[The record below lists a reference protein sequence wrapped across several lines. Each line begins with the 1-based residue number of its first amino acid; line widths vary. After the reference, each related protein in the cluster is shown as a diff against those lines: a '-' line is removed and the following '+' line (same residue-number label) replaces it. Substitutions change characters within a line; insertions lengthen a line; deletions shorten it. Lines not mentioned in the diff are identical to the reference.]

1 MLPFVTA
8 KGNVNRN
15 ILLCFMQETYFVSSV
30 CRRDEVN
37 FPLHS
42 PPSTT
47 KILMILT
54 EFSLNSEKL
63 TTCMK

>member
-8 KGNVNRN
+8 RGNVNRN
-15 ILLCFMQETYFVSSV
+15 ILPCFMQETYFVASV
-30 CRRDEVN
+30 SRRDEMS

-47 KILMILT
+47 KVLIILT
-54 EFSLNSEKL
+54 DKIFFKF
-63 TTCMK
+63 